1 MKVGLLVPGG
11 LDRSGTTR
19 VVPALLWL
27 MERLARDAEVHA
39 FAFAPARRAERYPL
53 VGATVHSI
61 GAGVRPARAA
71 LAIACEHRRQP
82 FDVLHA
88 FWATRCG
95 SVAVALGRTLNIPTI
110 VHLAG
115 GETAALPTIDYG
127 DLRTRRGR
135 GIVRRVLQAADVV
148 TAPSEFIVEQAAELG
163 AHAIRL
169 PLGVDRRAWPPCP
182 PRPRDPSQPAR
193 LVHVAS
199 LNRVKDPFTLL
210 AAAGRLTQRGTEFV
224 LDIVGEDTLH
234 GLAEAAAKHHGM
246 NGRVRFHGFRPQA
259 RLRPMVLGADVMV
272 MASRHEA
279 GPIAAL
285 EAAVSGVPVV
295 GTPVGHLAEW
305 APDAAVVAPAGDPD
319 ALADAIE
326 SLILDE
332 DRRLAVARAAHCRA
346 LAEDADTTARRV
358 WQLYRDVTGRG

>member
-1 MKVGLLVPGG
+1 MKVAILVPGG
-11 LDRSGTTR
+11 LDRSGTVR
-19 VVPALLWL
+19 VIPALLWL
-27 MERLARDAEVHA
+27 IERLAREAEVHA
-39 FAFAPARRAERYPL
+39 FAFAGSPRNDTYPL
-53 VGATVHSI
+53 AGATVHAI

-71 LAIACEHRRQP
+71 ARILREHRRGR

-95 SVAVALGRTLNIPTI
+95 SVAVALGRTLGVPTI

-115 GETAALPTIDYG
+115 GETAALPTLDYG

-135 GIVRRVLQAADVV
+135 RIVQGVLRSADVV
-148 TAPSEFIVEQAAELG
+148 TAPSAPIIAAAAELG
-163 AHAIRL
+163 RQAIRV

-182 PRPRDPSQPAR
+182 PRPRDPARPAR

-210 AAAGRLTQRGTEFV
+210 AAAGHLTRRGTEFV
-224 LDIVGEDTLH
+224 LDIIGEDTLH
-234 GLAEAAAKHHGM
+234 GLAEAAARHHGM
-246 NGRVRFHGFRPQA
+246 NGRVRFHGFRPQPA
-259 RLRPMVLGADVMV
+259 LRPMVLGADVMV

-285 EAAVSGVPVV
+285 EAAISGVPVV

-305 APDAAVVAPAGDPD
+305 APEAAVVAPAGDAE

-326 SLILDE
+326 SLIHDE

-346 LAEDADTTARRV
+346 LIEDADATARRFTA
-358 WQLYRDVTGRG
+358 LYRDLAGIP